1 MVRDRGENLLA
12 FTGRESLV
20 LLYRTQ
26 NLGCNPRTR
35 NIMGLSGLIF
45 IGSPHI
51 VQERRSIHHVTRDLR
66 ARRGAIPIATI
77 THRFN
82 RRAPNGALQQN
93 GPGNTRNIQKVLQV
107 MAAKHPVAL
116 GASQGAISLLI

>member
-1 MVRDRGENLLA
+1 MVRDRGENPLA

-26 NLGCNPRTR
+26 NLGRNPRTR

-45 IGSPHI
+45 ISSPHI
-51 VQERRSIHHVTRDLR
+51 VQERRSIHHVARSLR
-66 ARRGAIPIATI
+66 VRRGTTPIATI
-77 THRFN
+77 THRFS
-82 RRAPNGALQQN
+82 RSVPNGALQQN
-93 GPGNTRNIQKVLQV
+93 GPGNTCNIQKVLQV

-116 GASQGAISLLI
+116 SALQSAISLLI